1 MMWNSFRLRIPKHN
15 IINAWNIVGAH
26 DTRNRFAGC
35 GSFEL
40 FRRVRD
46 DDIRFFPLAVFQE
59 LRIPHPDHFLD
70 GEAFQLHGILAD
82 ILRGLV
88 VGDDIAVRNRPGNCP
103 IDHDEFAFLQI
114 HNSHDQLTGF
124 GSQSEPV
131 LHGGRL
137 ELFAGHA
144 VTNHH
149 TAEGCIHLGELLA
162 GIGVDDHCGIADTV
176 LQAFLD
182 IEIHILDSTVLAAAP
197 AVTGMD
203 STERLSLRIPVKDEV
218 NLLIA
223 VETVSYG
230 IKPGIKKEPAHDQDA
245 NVNPSEA
252 FIPERH
258 LTLRQRMREFSRFH
272 GLPKRDAVF
281 FNESDLL
288 VDMAKKEDF
297 VILGRCGDA
306 IMANNNIPHI
316 SIYITAPFEQRIK
329 RAMEIDSSLTVKQ
342 ARHMLKHLDHV
353 HSQYYHYYTNRNWG
367 HSNNYDLCINSASYG
382 IDGTVDFIYRMITA
396 REEDK

>member
-1 MMWNSFRLRIPKHN
+1 MEKNRENCYEIAKQIYQLDKEVYECVGSSLGRTFTGDEATCVEEITRLLITRPQGHEIRSDIALIGNMARTIKNKEDHHRMMSQYNEILKKIAAIPTSFGSVD
-15 IINAWNIVGAH
+15 IINENMAALNTSNLRQKFSPDDHLIICIGRTHGSAGT
-26 DTRNRFAGC
+26 DIGFA
-35 GSFEL
+35 
-40 FRRVRD
+40 
-46 DDIRFFPLAVFQE
+46 
-59 LRIPHPDHFLD
+59 
-70 GEAFQLHGILAD
+70 LAD
-82 ILRGLV
+82 KLKINFY
-88 VGDDIAVRNRPGNCP
+88 DAEIFEAV
-103 IDHDEFAFLQI
+103 LK
-114 HNSHDQLTGF
+114 
-124 GSQSEPV
+124 
-131 LHGGRL
+131 RL
-137 ELFAGHA
+137 EA
-144 VTNHH
+144 
-149 TAEGCIHLGELLA
+149 
-162 GIGVDDHCGIADTV
+162 
-176 LQAFLD
+176 QK
-182 IEIHILDSTVLAAAP
+182 DSIQ
-197 AVTGMD
+197 D
-203 STERLSLRIPVKDEV
+203 S
-218 NLLIA
+218 
-223 VETVSYG
+223 VSYG